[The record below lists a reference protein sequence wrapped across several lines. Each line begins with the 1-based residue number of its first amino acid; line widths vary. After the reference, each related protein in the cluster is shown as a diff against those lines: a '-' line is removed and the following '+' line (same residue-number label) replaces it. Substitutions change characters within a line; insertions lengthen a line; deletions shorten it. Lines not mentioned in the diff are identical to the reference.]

1 MCIRDRSRTASI
13 ERKTRETLVRVKLNL
28 DGEGTSETNTG
39 IGFLDHM
46 LDQLAFHGLMD
57 LEVSCEGDLHIDS
70 HHTTEDIGIALGQA
84 LKEALGEKKGIRRY
98 GHAYIPMDEALL
110 RAVLDCSGRP
120 DFVFNGEFRRYNLGD
135 LDTQMI
141 PHFFKSLAFNCGL
154 TLHLSILY
162 GSNDHHKCEG
172 LFKAFARAFS
182 DAVTLDP
189 RRMGVSSTKGTL

>member
-1 MCIRDRSRTASI
+1 MPKSRTAII
-13 ERKTRETLVRVKLNL
+13 ERKTRETLVKVKLNL

-57 LEVSCEGDLHIDS
+57 LAVSCEGDLHIDS

-84 LKEALGEKKGIRRY
+84 LKESLGEKKGIRRY

-120 DFVFNGEFRRYNLGD
+120 DFVFNGEFGRYNLGD

>member
-1 MCIRDRSRTASI
+1 MSQSRTASI

-57 LEVSCEGDLHIDS
+57 LAVSCEGDLHIDC
-70 HHTTEDIGIALGQA
+70 HHNTEDIGIALGQA

-120 DFVFNGEFRRYNLGD
+120 DFVFNGEFGRYNLGD

-172 LFKAFARAFS
+172 LFKAFARALS
-182 DAVTLDP
+182 EAVTLDP

>member
-1 MCIRDRSRTASI
+1 MSLSRTASI

-57 LEVSCEGDLHIDS
+57 LAVSCEGALHIDS

-110 RAVLDCSGRP
+110 RVVLDCSGRP
-120 DFVFNGEFRRYNLGD
+120 DFVFNGEFGRYNLGD

-172 LFKAFARAFS
+172 LFKAFARALS

>member
-1 MCIRDRSRTASI
+1 MSQSRTASI

-57 LEVSCEGDLHIDS
+57 LAVSCEGDLHIDS

-110 RAVLDCSGRP
+110 RVVLDCSGRP
-120 DFVFNGEFRRYNLGD
+120 DFVFNGEFGRYNLGD

-172 LFKAFARAFS
+172 LFKAFARALS

>member
-1 MCIRDRSRTASI
+1 MPKSRTANT

-57 LEVSCEGDLHIDS
+57 LAVSCEGGLPIDS
-70 HHTTEDIGIALGQA
+70 HHPTEDIGIALGQA

-120 DFVFNGEFRRYNLGD
+120 DFVFNGEFGRYNLGD

-172 LFKAFARAFS
+172 LFKAFARALS

>member
-1 MCIRDRSRTASI
+1 MPQSRTASI
-13 ERKTRETLVRVKLNL
+13 ERKTRETLVRVNLNL
-28 DGEGTSETNTG
+28 DGEGTRETNTG

-84 LKEALGEKKGIRRY
+84 LNEALGEKKGIRRY

-120 DFVFNGEFRRYNLGD
+120 DFVFNGEFGRYNLGD

-172 LFKAFARAFS
+172 LFKAFGRAFL

>member
-1 MCIRDRSRTASI
+1 MSQSRTASI

-57 LEVSCEGDLHIDS
+57 LTVSCEGDLHIDS

-84 LKEALGEKKGIRRY
+84 LTEALGEKKGIRRY

-110 RAVLDCSGRP
+110 RAVLDFSGRP
-120 DFVFNGEFRRYNLGD
+120 DFVFNGEFGRYNLGD

>member
-1 MCIRDRSRTASI
+1 MPKSRTASI
-13 ERKTRETLVRVKLNL
+13 ERKTRETLVKVKLNL
-28 DGEGTSETNTG
+28 DGEGTSETNTS

-57 LEVSCEGDLHIDS
+57 LAVSCEGDLHIDS

-120 DFVFNGEFRRYNLGD
+120 DFGFNGEFGRYNLGD

>member
-1 MCIRDRSRTASI
+1 MSQSRTASI
-13 ERKTRETLVRVKLNL
+13 ECKTRETLVRVKLNL

-57 LEVSCEGDLHIDS
+57 LEVSCEGDLQIDS

-98 GHAYIPMDEALL
+98 GYAYIPMDEALL

-120 DFVFNGEFRRYNLGD
+120 DFVFNGEFGRYNLGD

-172 LFKAFARAFS
+172 LFKAFARALS

>member
-1 MCIRDRSRTASI
+1 MSLSRTASI
-13 ERKTRETLVRVKLNL
+13 ERKTRETLVRVKLTL

-46 LDQLAFHGLMD
+46 LDQLAFHGLLD
-57 LEVSCEGDLHIDS
+57 LAVSCEGDLHIDS
-70 HHTTEDIGIALGQA
+70 HHTTEDIGIAFGQA

-120 DFVFNGEFRRYNLGD
+120 DFVFNGEFGRYNLGD

>member
-1 MCIRDRSRTASI
+1 MSQSRTASI

-57 LEVSCEGDLHIDS
+57 LAVSCEGDLHIDS

-84 LKEALGEKKGIRRY
+84 LKEALLGEKKGIRRY

-120 DFVFNGEFRRYNLGD
+120 DFVFNGEFGRYNLGD

-172 LFKAFARAFS
+172 LFKAFARALS

>member
-1 MCIRDRSRTASI
+1 MSQSRTASI

-28 DGEGTSETNTG
+28 DGEGTIETNTG

-46 LDQLAFHGLMD
+46 LDQLAFHGHMD
-57 LEVSCEGDLHIDS
+57 LAVSCEGDLHIDS

-120 DFVFNGEFRRYNLGD
+120 DFVFNGEFGRYNLGD

>member
-1 MCIRDRSRTASI
+1 MPQSRTASI

-57 LEVSCEGDLHIDS
+57 LAVSCEGDLHIDS

-120 DFVFNGEFRRYNLGD
+120 DFVFNGEFGRYNLGD

-189 RRMGVSSTKGTL
+189 RRMGEISTKGTL

>member
-1 MCIRDRSRTASI
+1 MSQSRTASI

-28 DGEGTSETNTG
+28 DGDGTSETNTG
-39 IGFLDHM
+39 IGILDHM

-57 LEVSCEGDLHIDS
+57 HAVSCPGDLHIDS
-70 HHTTEDIGIALGQA
+70 HHNTEDIGIALGQA

-120 DFVFNGEFRRYNLGD
+120 DFVFNGEFGRYNLGD

>member
-1 MCIRDRSRTASI
+1 MPQARTSII

-57 LEVSCEGDLHIDS
+57 LAVSCEGDLHIDS
-70 HHTTEDIGIALGQA
+70 HHITEDIGIALGQA
-84 LKEALGEKKGIRRY
+84 LKEALSEKKGIRRY

-120 DFVFNGEFRRYNLGD
+120 DFVFNGEFGRYNLGD

-172 LFKAFARAFS
+172 LFKAFARALS

>member
-1 MCIRDRSRTASI
+1 MSQSRTASI

-57 LEVSCEGDLHIDS
+57 LEVYCEGDPHIDS

-120 DFVFNGEFRRYNLGD
+120 DLVFNGEFGRYNLGD

-141 PHFFKSLAFNCGL
+141 PHFFKSLAFNCSL

-172 LFKAFARAFS
+172 LFKAFARALS
-182 DAVTLDP
+182 NAVTLDP

>member
-1 MCIRDRSRTASI
+1 MSQSRTASI

-28 DGEGTSETNTG
+28 DGEGTSETNTR

-57 LEVSCEGDLHIDS
+57 LAVSCEGDLHIDS
-70 HHTTEDIGIALGQA
+70 HHTTEDIGIVLGQA

-120 DFVFNGEFRRYNLGD
+120 DFVFNGQFGRYNLGD

-172 LFKAFARAFS
+172 LFKALARALS

>member
-1 MCIRDRSRTASI
+1 MSQSRTGSI
-13 ERKTRETLVRVKLNL
+13 ERKTRETVVRVKLNL

-57 LEVSCEGDLHIDS
+57 LAVSCEGDLYIDS
-70 HHTTEDIGIALGQA
+70 HHTTEDIGIAFGQA
-84 LKEALGEKKGIRRY
+84 LKKALGEKKGIRRY

-120 DFVFNGEFRRYNLGD
+120 DFVFNGEFGRYNLGD

-172 LFKAFARAFS
+172 LFKAFARALS

>member
-1 MCIRDRSRTASI
+1 MPKSRTANI

-46 LDQLAFHGLMD
+46 LDQLAFHGHMN

-98 GHAYIPMDEALL
+98 GQAYIPMDEALL

-120 DFVFNGEFRRYNLGD
+120 DFVFNGEFGRYNLGD

-172 LFKAFARAFS
+172 LFKAFARALS

>member
-1 MCIRDRSRTASI
+1 MPKSRTASI

-57 LEVSCEGDLHIDS
+57 LAVSCEGDLQIDS

-120 DFVFNGEFRRYNLGD
+120 DFVFNGEFGRYNLGD

-189 RRMGVSSTKGTL
+189 RRMGVCSTKGTL

>member
-1 MCIRDRSRTASI
+1 MPQSRTANI

-57 LEVSCEGDLHIDS
+57 LAVSCEGDLHIDS

-110 RAVLDCSGRP
+110 RAVLDCSVRP
-120 DFVFNGEFRRYNLGD
+120 DFVFNGEFGRYNLGD

-141 PHFFKSLAFNCGL
+141 PHFFKSMAFNCGI

>member
-1 MCIRDRSRTASI
+1 MPQSRTTNI

-57 LEVSCEGDLHIDS
+57 LAVSCEGDLHIDS

-98 GHAYIPMDEALL
+98 GHVYIPMDEALL

-120 DFVFNGEFRRYNLGD
+120 DFVFNGEFGRYNLGD

-172 LFKAFARAFS
+172 LFKAFARALS
-182 DAVTLDP
+182 EAVTLDP

>member
-1 MCIRDRSRTASI
+1 MPQSRSASI

-57 LEVSCEGDLHIDS
+57 LAVSCEGDLHIDS
-70 HHTTEDIGIALGQA
+70 HHTIEDIGIALGQA

-110 RAVLDCSGRP
+110 RAVLDSSGRP
-120 DFVFNGEFRRYNLGD
+120 DFVFNGEFGRYNLGD

-182 DAVTLDP
+182 DAVALDQ

>member
-1 MCIRDRSRTASI
+1 MHKSRTASI
-13 ERKTRETLVRVKLNL
+13 ERKTRETLVKVKLNL
-28 DGEGTSETNTG
+28 DGEGKSETNTG

-57 LEVSCEGDLHIDS
+57 LAVSCEGDLQIDS

-120 DFVFNGEFRRYNLGD
+120 DFVFNGEFGRYNLGD

>member
-1 MCIRDRSRTASI
+1 MSQSRTASI

-57 LEVSCEGDLHIDS
+57 LAVSCEGDLRIDS

-120 DFVFNGEFRRYNLGD
+120 DFVFNGEFGRYNLGD

-154 TLHLSILY
+154 TLHLSILN

>member
-1 MCIRDRSRTASI
+1 MPQSRTASI

-28 DGEGTSETNTG
+28 DGDGTSETNTR

-57 LEVSCEGDLHIDS
+57 LAVSCEGDLHIDS

-120 DFVFNGEFRRYNLGD
+120 DFVFNGEFGRYNLGD

-172 LFKAFARAFS
+172 LFKAFARALS

-189 RRMGVSSTKGTL
+189 RRIGVSSTKGTL

>member
-1 MCIRDRSRTASI
+1 MLQSRTASI
-13 ERKTRETLVRVKLNL
+13 ERITRETLDKVKLNL

-46 LDQLAFHGLMD
+46 LDQLAFHGFMD
-57 LEVSCEGDLHIDS
+57 LAVSCEGDLHIDS
-70 HHTTEDIGIALGQA
+70 HHTTEDIGIAFGQA

-98 GHAYIPMDEALL
+98 GQAYIPMDEALL

-120 DFVFNGEFRRYNLGD
+120 DFVFNGEFGRYNLGD

>member
-1 MCIRDRSRTASI
+1 MPQSRTATI

-57 LEVSCEGDLHIDS
+57 LAVSCEGDLHIDS

-98 GHAYIPMDEALL
+98 GHAYIPMDEALM
-110 RAVLDCSGRP
+110 RVVLDCSGRP
-120 DFVFNGEFRRYNLGD
+120 DFVFNGEFGRYNLGD

-172 LFKAFARAFS
+172 LFKAFARALLE
-182 DAVTLDP
+182 AVTLDP

>member
-1 MCIRDRSRTASI
+1 MSQSRTASI
-13 ERKTRETLVRVKLNL
+13 ERKTWETLVKVKLNL

-57 LEVSCEGDLHIDS
+57 LAVSCEGDLHIDS
-70 HHTTEDIGIALGQA
+70 HHNTEDIGIALGQA

-120 DFVFNGEFRRYNLGD
+120 DFVFNGEFGRYNLGD

>member
-1 MCIRDRSRTASI
+1 MSQSRTACI

-57 LEVSCEGDLHIDS
+57 LEVSCKGDLHIDS

-120 DFVFNGEFRRYNLGD
+120 DFVFNGEFGRYNLGD

-172 LFKAFARAFS
+172 LFKAFARALS
-182 DAVTLDP
+182 EAVMLDH

>member
-1 MCIRDRSRTASI
+1 MPKSRTASI
-13 ERKTRETLVRVKLNL
+13 ERKTWETLVRVKLNL

-57 LEVSCEGDLHIDS
+57 LAVSCEGDLHIDS

-120 DFVFNGEFRRYNLGD
+120 DFVFNGEFGRYNLGD

-154 TLHLSILY
+154 TLHLSILN

-172 LFKAFARAFS
+172 LFKAFARALS
-182 DAVTLDP
+182 EAVTFDP

>member
-1 MCIRDRSRTASI
+1 MSQSRTASI

-57 LEVSCEGDLHIDS
+57 LAVSCEGDLHIDS

-120 DFVFNGEFRRYNLGD
+120 DFVFNGEFGRYNLGD

-172 LFKAFARAFS
+172 LFKAFARALS
-182 DAVTLDP
+182 EAVTLDP
-189 RRMGVSSTKGTL
+189 RRMVVSSTKGTL